1 MLSPEP
7 ELIWQGRIHL
17 GDEAGVFGD
26 AAYSG
31 LAAELPVTLRK
42 IDPAGA
48 DTTHLVVE
56 TENVQTFAGYPGHLI
71 TITLYEENPSQPNHF
86 LETVLANERLTSADD
101 NRQEILIDLAGKP
114 SPISVSVRIRID
126 TQVPSGLYDDFV
138 FIRLSNKSHGH
149 AFVASLG
156 FQA

>member
-1 MLSPEP
+1 
-7 ELIWQGRIHL
+7 
-17 GDEAGVFGD
+17 
-26 AAYSG
+26 
-31 LAAELPVTLRK
+31 LRK

-56 TENVQTFAGYPGHLI
+56 TENVQTFAGYPGHLV
-71 TITLYEENPSQPNHF
+71 TVTLYEEDPSQPNHF
-86 LETVLANERLTSADD
+86 LETVLATERLTSADD
-101 NRQEILIDLAGKP
+101 NRQEILIDLAGKSTP
-114 SPISVSVRIRID
+114 MSVSVRIRID
-126 TQVPSGLYDDFV
+126 TQVPPGLYDDFV